1 MLLLMSPQPKRWGI
15 CSDVSGVIM
24 ENLINKNVH
33 KENPPPKI
41 TEEDINKDKEES
53 KQKEDK

>member
-1 MLLLMSPQPKRWGI
+1 MSPQPKRWGI